1 MSMPLL
7 PLAPNL
13 RTMSPRTGQAKV
25 PFDAVAAGFSDA
37 DFSATD
43 FSAAGFSATG
53 FSEADFSATD
63 FSEADFSAT
72 DFSAAGFCAIDFSGV
87 GRSGGC
93 AIFDPAAVE
102 LAIVDGAPGGAT
114 RNTWP
119 TFTCLLSGSVFH
131 LARSAGFCLKLRE
144 MP

>member
-1 MSMPLL
+1 
-7 PLAPNL
+7 
-13 RTMSPRTGQAKV
+13 MSPRTGQAKV

-37 DFSATD
+37 GFSATD

-53 FSEADFSATD
+53 FSEAD

-102 LAIVDGAPGGAT
+102 LAVGDGAPGGDT

-119 TFTCLLSGSVFH
+119 TFTCLLSGRVFH